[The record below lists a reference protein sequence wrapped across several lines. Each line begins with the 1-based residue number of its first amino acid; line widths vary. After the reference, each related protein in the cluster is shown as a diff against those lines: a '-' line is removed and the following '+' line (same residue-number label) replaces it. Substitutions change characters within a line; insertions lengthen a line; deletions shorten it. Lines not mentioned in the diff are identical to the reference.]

1 MEEEDHFTQTLLP
14 ALIAALAAAAM
25 AARLLPLQLSLSLYS
40 LALTHHTFCS
50 QRCSLSR
57 CLFIG
62 KNGATAPALLQQ
74 RWLHMGCIILSMVG
88 ATTIVA
94 F

>member
-25 AARLLPLQLSLSLYS
+25 AARLLPLQLSTFTLFSSHSHTLSS
-40 LALTHHTFCS
+40 QFAL
-50 QRCSLSR
+50 LSC

-62 KNGATAPALLQQ
+62 KNGATSSNTSSTKVAAN
-74 RWLHMGCIILSMVG
+74 SSSSSTMV
-88 ATTIVA
+88 AA
-94 F
+94 NL